1 MDVHEKL
8 YTADD
13 LLNMPQDD
21 GKRYELIKG
30 VLIVMSPA
38 NETHGEVAMEFGR
51 LIANHVRAHKLGRVY
66 TAETGFEL
74 FRDPDTVLAPDVAFV
89 SKARLKPRTDKFAAL
104 APDLA
109 VEVVSPS
116 NTKQEM
122 HEKIALYFQAG
133 TRQVWIVY
141 PKSRAIYVYRA
152 EDDVT
157 ILKRD
162 GTLDGGDVLPG
173 FSVKVADI
181 FAVLDEA

>member
-13 LLNMPQDD
+13 LLNMPQED
-21 GKRYELIKG
+21 GKRYELIRG
-30 VLIVMSPA
+30 NLIERTPA
-38 NETHGEVAMEFGR
+38 NETHGEIGAVILYLLGAF
-51 LIANHVRAHKLGRVY
+51 VYPKKLGRLY

-74 FRDPDTVLAPDVAFV
+74 FQNPDTILAPDVAFV
-89 SKARLKPRTDKFAAL
+89 SAARLKPRTDKFATI

-109 VEVVSPS
+109 VEIVSPS

-122 HEKIALYFQAG
+122 HEKVALYFQAG
-133 TRQVWIVY
+133 TRLVWIVY

-152 EDDVT
+152 EDSVT
-157 ILKRD
+157 ILKPD
-162 GTLDGGDVLPG
+162 GILDGGDVLPG

-181 FAVLDEA
+181 FSVLDES